1 MAGLDGSRDASG
13 HLVGNRNVADVV
25 EQTPLAEQS
34 NRRNEFDT
42 DSVNLQI
49 NGWLKSLGLDFNPF
63 FALNAAV
70 DPHLSE
76 YLIGNDVFKAIWGNW
91 NSFVFEPAGG
101 GKTALRVQTAQA
113 CWETQDINRPF
124 PIPYNPP
131 FLKWETIKPSLDD
144 HLAEIAIA
152 AAEQLFL
159 GLSHRPHWFLE
170 MNRTAQERI
179 GELLARILSVDWLAY
194 HLDELAETNPLQA
207 LKLELDPTFNA
218 PDPPGSAALD
228 QFCTSLRSTLEG
240 SIPASGQPELLW
252 ASLAELLVQQLKF
265 PAIYLLLDGLDTTY
279 ETASDPHTA
288 IAALTPLFALIPTWS
303 TQLKIFVK
311 GFLPAETKAEFHRQ
325 AAIFAIHPRIAS
337 INWDQG
343 KLAELVRRRAF
354 VASKGQFNSLDAI
367 VTPDLRDFET
377 LLVEEIVALRP
388 REILTLINEIFAAH
402 TRNNGQTGKI
412 DETDWQEGLLVYK
425 RDAFAL
431 S

>member
-1 MAGLDGSRDASG
+1 
-13 HLVGNRNVADVV
+13 
-25 EQTPLAEQS
+25 
-34 NRRNEFDT
+34 
-42 DSVNLQI
+42 
-49 NGWLKSLGLDFNPF
+49 
-63 FALNAAV
+63 
-70 DPHLSE
+70 
-76 YLIGNDVFKAIWGNW
+76 
-91 NSFVFEPAGG
+91 
-101 GKTALRVQTAQA
+101 
-113 CWETQDINRPF
+113 
-124 PIPYNPP
+124 
-131 FLKWETIKPSLDD
+131 
-144 HLAEIAIA
+144 
-152 AAEQLFL
+152 
-159 GLSHRPHWFLE
+159 